1 MKLRDERDLPT
12 RVGLDV
18 IDLIPNDELF
28 QVQSQVN
35 RVYIKASCG
44 ETHSFIFGSGS
55 IFFHF

>member
-1 MKLRDERDLPT
+1 M
-12 RVGLDV
+12 GLDV

-44 ETHSFIFGSGS
+44 ETHSFIFKSGS